1 VEKID
6 KLEINMFNE
15 IYKNKT
21 VLVTGNTGFKGSW
34 LCIWLT
40 RLGAKVV
47 GISDDLVS
55 TPSNYLASSV
65 PDLVQ
70 DYRVDIRDTNKI
82 KSLIKD
88 IQPDFIFHLAAQAL
102 VRPSYENPLETMT
115 TNAIGTANV
124 LDALR
129 ALDKKVVAVMITSDK
144 AYDNVE
150 WVWGYRETDRLGGK
164 DPYSA
169 SKGMAELV
177 IRSYVESFFNASD
190 SNVRVGITRAGNVI
204 GGGDWAIDRIVP
216 DCMEAWANGETVDI
230 RSPFATRPWQ
240 HVLEPLSGYL
250 CLAENL
256 YLDNQNH
263 GEAYNFGPAA
273 DQNYPVSKLIDEMSK
288 YWDQIKWSNVSENT
302 GHVREAGLLKLNC
315 DKASFDLEW
324 HSALQFEETVEMT
337 VEWYKEYYQKP
348 ERSMYDFTISQ
359 IKAYT
364 KAARLNNISWAS
376 K

>member
-1 VEKID
+1 
-6 KLEINMFNE
+6 MFKSIFN
-15 IYKNKT
+15 NKK
-21 VLVTGNTGFKGSW
+21 VLITGHTGFKGSW
-34 LCIWLT
+34 LCIWLN
-40 RLGAKVV
+40 RLGARVV
-47 GISDDLVS
+47 GISDDVVS
-55 TPSNYLASSV
+55 NPSNYLASSA
-65 PDLVQ
+65 PDFVQ
-70 DYRVDIRDTNKI
+70 DYRMDIRDTNKI
-82 KSLIKD
+82 SSLIKE
-88 IQPDFIFHLAAQAL
+88 IQPDFVFHLAAQAL

-177 IRSYVESFFNASD
+177 IRSYVESFFNAPD

-204 GGGDWAIDRIVP
+204 GGGDWAVDRIVP
-216 DCMEAWANGETVDI
+216 DCMEAWANGKTVDI
-230 RSPFATRPWQ
+230 RSPDATRPWQ

-256 YLDNQNH
+256 YLDNHNH

-273 DQNYPVSKLIDEMSK
+273 DQNYPVSKLIGEMSK
-288 YWDQIKWSNVSENT
+288 YWDQIKWNDVSENS
-302 GHVREAGLLKLNC
+302 GHVHEAGLLKLNC
-315 DKASFDLEW
+315 DKASSDLEW
-324 HSALQFEETVEMT
+324 RSALQFEETVEMT
-337 VEWYKEYYQKP
+337 VEWYKEYYQNP

-359 IKAYT
+359 IEAYT
-364 KAARLNNISWAS
+364 KAARLNNISWAD